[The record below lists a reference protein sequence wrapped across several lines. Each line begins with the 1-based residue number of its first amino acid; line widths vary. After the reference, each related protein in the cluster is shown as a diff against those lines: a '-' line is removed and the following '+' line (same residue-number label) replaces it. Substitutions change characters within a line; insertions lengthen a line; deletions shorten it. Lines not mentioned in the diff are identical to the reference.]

1 MDKWSARS
9 LNSNGISQIIARTF
23 AIRDV
28 SIFFFVLFLNNHF
41 RLGDCLK
48 SELELLECMAWIFG
62 LVTFTGLNLTV
73 ASRAIH

>member
-9 LNSNGISQIIARTF
+9 LNSNGISRIIAHTF
-23 AIRDV
+23 AIRDL
-28 SIFFFVLFLNNHF
+28 SIFFVLFLKF

-48 SELELLECMAWIFG
+48 SELELLESMAWVFG
-62 LVTFTGLNLTV
+62 LVTFTGFNLTV